1 MLRGMV
7 MPTSYASG
15 HEPPLPP
22 TGKMAELRHVTAR
35 SRLYERICRPRGNL
49 IPEPQ
54 PMCFIR
60 SMLAAV
66 VILGIVT
73 SGVALAQ
80 TNPRREHGRLNIH
93 STARSSST
101 SSKLDDVSKW
111 TMKQWKRAKAEWAAE
126 KVFRWGRMARPWAG
140 NLRTSAPETR
150 EGASPKSTE

>member
-1 MLRGMV
+1 
-7 MPTSYASG
+7 
-15 HEPPLPP
+15 
-22 TGKMAELRHVTAR
+22 
-35 SRLYERICRPRGNL
+35 
-49 IPEPQ
+49 
-54 PMCFIR
+54 MCFIR

-80 TNPRREHGRLNIH
+80 TTPRREHGRLNIH

-126 KVFRWGRMARPWAG
+126 KVKWADCQKLSKDQKLAGRKSWSFLASCM
-140 NLRTSAPETR
+140 TS
-150 EGASPKSTE
+150 